1 MVAGKEPTSKLLLVD
16 GHAYAYRAF
25 HALRSLASPAGLP
38 TNAVYGFI
46 KAVAKLREQLRPTH
60 AAIVWD
66 GGLATERLALL
77 PTYKARR
84 PPMPAPLAQQLAL
97 IVAWLQAAGLASHCQ
112 PGVEADDWIA
122 TLARLAVAAG
132 AEVIIA
138 STDKDFMQLVS
149 PRLGLLNPND
159 QGGVIRSA
167 AQVRAKTGV
176 APEQIVDWL
185 SLVGDRVD
193 NIAGVPGVGPKTAA
207 SLLAQFGSW
216 EALLARVEEV
226 APEKT
231 RAQLKAA
238 AELVERNRRMIRLN
252 GQLPC
257 AVTLAELACRPADQA
272 RLRELYSGWGFR
284 SLLGELDGE
293 PARQAEL
300 F

>member
-25 HALRSLASPAGLP
+25 HALRSLASPAGVP
-38 TNAVYGFI
+38 TNALYGFI
-46 KAVAKLREQLRPTH
+46 KALAKLRAQLRPTH
-60 AAIVWD
+60 AAVVWD
-66 GGLATERLALL
+66 GGLAAERLALL
-77 PTYKARR
+77 PAYKAQR

-97 IVAWLQAAGLASHCQ
+97 ITTWLQAAGLASHCQ

-122 TLARLAVAAG
+122 TLARVAVAAG

-149 PRLGLLNPND
+149 PGIGLLNPND
-159 QGGVIRSA
+159 QDQVIGA
-167 AQVRAKTGV
+167 APQVRAKTGV

-193 NIAGVPGVGPKTAA
+193 NIAGVPGIGPKTAA

-216 EALLARVEEV
+216 EGLRARVGQV
-226 APEKT
+226 PAAKT
-231 RAQLKAA
+231 RAQLQA
-238 AELVERNRRMIRLN
+238 AEQLVERNRRMIRLN

-272 RLRELYSGWGFR
+272 RLRELYGSWGFQ
-284 SLLGELDGE
+284 SLLRELERE

>member
-16 GHAYAYRAF
+16 GHAYAYRAY

-46 KAVAKLREQLRPTH
+46 KALAKLRAQLRPTH
-60 AAIVWD
+60 AAVVWD
-66 GGLATERLALL
+66 GGLAAERVALL
-77 PTYKARR
+77 PAYKAQR
-84 PPMPAPLAQQLAL
+84 PPIPASLAQQVDLLA
-97 IVAWLQAAGLASHCQ
+97 AWLQAAGVASHCQ

-122 TLARLAVAAG
+122 TLARMAVAAG

-138 STDKDFMQLVS
+138 SADKDFMQLVS

-159 QGGVIRSA
+159 EDQVIWTA

-193 NIAGVPGVGPKTAA
+193 NIAGAPGIGPKTAA
-207 SLLAQFGSW
+207 SLLGQFGSW
-216 EALLARVEEV
+216 EAVLAGVDQV
-226 APEKT
+226 AAAKT
-231 RAQLKAA
+231 RAQLQAA
-238 AELVERNRRMIRLN
+238 AQLVERNRRMIRLN
-252 GQLPC
+252 GELPC
-257 AVTLAELACRPADQA
+257 AVTLAELACRPADEA
-272 RLRELYSGWGFR
+272 RLRELYAGWGFQ
-284 SLLGELDGE
+284 SLLRELERE